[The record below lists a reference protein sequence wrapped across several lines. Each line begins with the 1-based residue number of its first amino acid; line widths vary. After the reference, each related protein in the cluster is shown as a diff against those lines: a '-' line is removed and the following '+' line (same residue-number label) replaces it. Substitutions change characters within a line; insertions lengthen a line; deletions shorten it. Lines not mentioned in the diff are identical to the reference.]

1 MKTGAYKNRSLPAA
15 VSITEGVIWKQL
27 LLFFFPIVLGTF
39 FQQLYNTVDAIIVGR
54 FLGKE
59 ALSAVGGGTG
69 TVVNLILGCFI
80 GLTAG
85 ASVIIS
91 QFFGSGD
98 KDRVSV
104 AVHTSMAFSLAGG
117 VAVTILGLLF
127 APALL
132 ALLGTPEEILDP
144 AVRYIR
150 IFFIGVMP
158 QVIYNMAASILRAI
172 GDSRRPFYYLIIGTL
187 TNIVLDILFI
197 VVLNLGVEG
206 AALATIISQAVA
218 GVLSCLALMR
228 TTECYRLII
237 SKISFNIP
245 VLKSMVRLGVPS
257 AIQSVMYTVSNL
269 IIAAYVNSFDTNT
282 IAGWAAFGKVD
293 SLFWMVI
300 NSFGI
305 AITTFSGQNYGAG
318 KIDRVKKGVIQC
330 GLMAYIATAVLTFL
344 FMKYG
349 AWIYMLFT
357 DDVVVIARGYLILRS
372 IAWSFF
378 TFIPIE
384 LLSGTIRGTGR
395 SFVPMMITTCF
406 ICILRII
413 WLLTVVPVRNDI
425 TTVCYS
431 YPVSWIVTGMVFI
444 VYYIVLARKNFARS
458 VD

>member
-1 MKTGAYKNRSLPAA
+1 MKTGAYKNRSMSTA
-15 VSITEGVIWKQL
+15 VNITEGVIWKQL

-54 FLGKE
+54 VLGKE

-80 GLTAG
+80 GLTSG

-98 KDRVSV
+98 KEKVSV
-104 AVHTSMAFSLAGG
+104 SVHTSMAFSLVGG
-117 VAVTILGLLF
+117 VVVTILGLLF

-132 ALLGTPEEILDP
+132 RLLGTPPEILDP
-144 AVRYIR
+144 AIRYIR
-150 IFFIGVMP
+150 IYFIGVMP

-172 GDSRRPFYYLIIGTL
+172 GDSKRPFYYLIVGTM

-197 VVLNLGVEG
+197 VIFKLGVEG
-206 AALATIISQAVA
+206 AALAT
-218 GVLSCLALMR
+218 VLSQVVTCVLSGLALMR
-228 TTECYRLII
+228 STECYRLII
-237 SKISFNIP
+237 RKIGFDVP

-269 IIAAYVNSFDTNT
+269 IIAANVNSFDTDT

-305 AITTFSGQNYGAG
+305 AITTFAGQNYGAG
-318 KIDRVKKGVIQC
+318 KIDRVKKGVLQC
-330 GLMAYIATAVLTFL
+330 AFMACIATGLLTFVFL
-344 FMKYG
+344 RYG
-349 AWIYMLFT
+349 SWIYLLFT
-357 DDVVVIARGYLILRS
+357 DDAAVIARGVVIMNA

-395 SFVPMMITTCF
+395 SFMPMMITTCF
-406 ICILRII
+406 ICLLRII
-413 WLLTVVPVRNDI
+413 WLFTAVPLRNDI

-431 YPVSWIVTGMVFI
+431 YPVSWIVTGIVFI
-444 VYYIVLARKNFARS
+444 IYYAVLAHRDFVRS